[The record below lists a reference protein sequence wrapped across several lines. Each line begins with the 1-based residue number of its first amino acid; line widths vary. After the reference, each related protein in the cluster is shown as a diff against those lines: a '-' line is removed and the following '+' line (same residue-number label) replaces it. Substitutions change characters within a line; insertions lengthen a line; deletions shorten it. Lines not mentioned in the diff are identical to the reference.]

1 MEDYRKQIR
10 KRRQELG
17 LTQKEVEELLGM
29 GIGSYQRIE
38 RGRRSVHKMSFEAG
52 LRLCAIL
59 DIDPYELLIG
69 MTRTSYR
76 EKLVKIQTEKK
87 I

>member
-17 LTQKEVEELLGM
+17 LTQKKVEELLGM

-69 MTRTSYR
+69 TTRTSYR

>member
-1 MEDYRKQIR
+1 MKKYGKEIR
-10 KRRQELG
+10 KCRQKLG

-29 GIGSYQRIE
+29 GVGSYQRIE
-38 RGRRSVHKMSFEAG
+38 CGRRSVHRMNFETG

-59 DIDPYELLIG
+59 GTDPYELLTG
-69 MTRTSYR
+69 MTRESYR
-76 EKLVKIQTEKK
+76 EKLFKAQTEKK

>member
-38 RGRRSVHKMSFEAG
+38 RGRRSVHKMSFETG

-69 MTRTSYR
+69 TTRTSYR

>member
-69 MTRTSYR
+69 TTRTSYR

>member
-38 RGRRSVHKMSFEAG
+38 RGRRSVHKMSFKAG

>member
-69 MTRTSYR
+69 TTRTSYR
-76 EKLVKIQTEKK
+76 EKLVKIKTEKK

>member
-10 KRRQELG
+10 IRRQELG

-69 MTRTSYR
+69 TTRTSYR

>member
-1 MEDYRKQIR
+1 MKDYRKQIR
-10 KRRQELG
+10 KRRRELG

-69 MTRTSYR
+69 MTRTSYG
-76 EKLVKIQTEKK
+76 EKLFRMQAEKE

>member
-59 DIDPYELLIG
+59 DIDPYELLIET
-69 MTRTSYR
+69 TRTSYR

>member
-38 RGRRSVHKMSFEAG
+38 RGRRFVHKMSFEAG

-69 MTRTSYR
+69 TTRTSYR